1 MGAARKVVAFIEIAL
16 FSIPL
21 LVASIWA
28 VGLTD
33 AVLDP
38 EFFTM
43 VSRDVVA
50 EVPSLMDDAVEAAR
64 TAGGEMDPEAKAWA
78 EAVGKTGM
86 KPSELFETIGLTAWF
101 TDQLAP
107 AVGGISRVLS
117 GEVAPEAVKLD
128 NRPLKAAMGR
138 PELRDFLAKALAA
151 LPECTPQELERWQ
164 QEMEQVRDRRRG
176 NAPACNPGPG
186 SADAAVMVLTA
197 AATEMPD
204 EIPLFRASEFRGTE
218 PLKAVHSLLWLI
230 FLIPGLSLLFA
241 ALIAAGASRGFFR
254 WFGGGAAAG
263 ALASLGLSTLA
274 GDLAPMLMRLDPAA
288 WRCDGQGCWWA
299 SGPGRVLAGRAADM
313 ASLVI
318 ERLFAPVTT
327 IGLWVLIIGAA
338 LVVLSFLFGGKKE
351 EPAGATGAAGAA
363 GRQ

>member
-1 MGAARKVVAFIEIAL
+1 MGAARKIVAFVEIAL
-16 FSIPL
+16 VSVPL

-38 EFFTM
+38 EFFTL
-43 VSRDVVA
+43 VSKDVVA
-50 EVPSLMDDAVEAAR
+50 EIPSLMDDAVTAAG
-64 TAGGEMDPEAKAWA
+64 TAGSGMDPEARAWA
-78 EAVGKTGM
+78 EAVGKAGM
-86 KPSELFETIGLTAWF
+86 KPSELFEKIGLTSWF
-101 TDQLAP
+101 SDQLSP
-107 AVGGISRVLS
+107 AVGAVSKVLT
-117 GEVAPEAVKLD
+117 GELAPEAVKLD
-128 NRPLKAAMGR
+128 NRPLKAAMAR
-138 PELRDFLAKALAA
+138 PELKEFLAKSLAA
-151 LPECTPQELERWQ
+151 LPECSPQDLERWQ
-164 QEMEQVRDRRRG
+164 KAMEGVRDRRQG

-197 AATEMPD
+197 AAAEVPD
-204 EIPLFRASEFRGTE
+204 EIPLFREHEFRGVE
-218 PLKAVHSLLWLI
+218 PLKAVHSLLWLM

-241 ALIAAGASRGFFR
+241 ALIAAGASPGFFR

-274 GDLAPMLMRLDPAA
+274 GDIAPMLLRLDPGA
-288 WRCDGQGCWWA
+288 WRCDGQGCWWT

-327 IGLWVLIIGAA
+327 MGLWILLVGVA
-338 LVVLSFLFGGKKE
+338 LVVLSFLFRAKKE
-351 EPAGATGAAGAA
+351 TPDQPTCVPLG
-363 GRQ
+363 

>member
-1 MGAARKVVAFIEIAL
+1 MGAARKVVAFIDIAL
-16 FSIPL
+16 FTVPL

-43 VSRDVVA
+43 VSKDVVA

-64 TAGGEMDPEAKAWA
+64 MSGSEMDPEARAWA
-78 EAVGKTGM
+78 EAVGKTGT
-86 KPSELFETIGLTAWF
+86 KPSELFKTIGLTAWF

-128 NRPLKAAMGR
+128 NRPLKAAMAR
-138 PELRDFLAKALAA
+138 PELRDFLAKALAG
-151 LPECTPQELERWQ
+151 LPECTPQEMERWQ
-164 QEMEQVRDRRRG
+164 QEMERVGNRHRG

-186 SADAAVMVLTA
+186 TADAAVMVLTA
-197 AATEMPD
+197 AATEVPD

-218 PLKAVHSLLWLI
+218 PLRVVHSLLWLI
-230 FLIPGLSLLFA
+230 FLAPAVSLLAA

-254 WFGGGAAAG
+254 WFGGGAMAG
-263 ALASLGLSTLA
+263 ALASLGLSTLV
-274 GDLAPMLMRLDPAA
+274 GDLAPMLMRLDPAS
-288 WRCDGQGCWWA
+288 WRCDGQGCWWT
-299 SGPGRVLAGRAADM
+299 SGPGRVLAGRATDM
-313 ASLVI
+313 VSMVV

-327 IGLWVLIIGAA
+327 LGLWVLGFGAL
-338 LVVLSFLFGGKKE
+338 LVALSFLGGRKDDTVQ
-351 EPAGATGAAGAA
+351 PVYIP
-363 GRQ
+363 RS